1 MNQHV
6 INTTRIRGMQNQNI
20 LDLII
25 TNGNLIKD
33 IEYQDPIG
41 ISDHVVLIFK
51 CMLEIDKNLEIL
63 KTKCNFN

>member
-1 MNQHV
+1 
-6 INTTRIRGMQNQNI
+6 MQNQNI

-25 TNGNLIKD
+25 TNGNFIKD

-41 ISDHVVLIFK
+41 NSDHVVLIFK